1 MWEER
6 PNLTIWTPIVQRE
19 HNSKSERIMRVR
31 KYIVCV
37 SSWSFFKDLIDKILP
52 CDKDLSVSY
61 LFNIYQ
67 IFETQWSSYLDLFS
81 SKRPK
86 LVSRFFLETSFGRLQ

>member
-31 KYIVCV
+31 NILFVFLPGHFSKISLTKYCHVI
-37 SSWSFFKDLIDKILP
+37 KICL
-52 CDKDLSVSY
+52 Y
-61 LFNIYQ
+61 RIYS
-67 IFETQWSSYLDLFS
+67 IFI
-81 SKRPK
+81 K
-86 LVSRFFLETSFGRLQ
+86 FLRLNGQVI